1 MTTYK
6 QLLRDSSLDP
16 IDARLL
22 LQHVLGVSHAWLI
35 AHRDESPNPQQLDA
49 FRQLWVR
56 RAAGEPVA
64 YLLGEREFYSRSF
77 RVSPDVLIPRP
88 ETELLVELALGHL
101 PEQQSIRALDLGT
114 GSGIVAVTLALER
127 PQWQIEALDIS
138 TAALAVASDNAQ
150 RLGAHSLR
158 LRQSDWY
165 SALSADEQFH
175 LIVSNPPYIRHG
187 DPHLQQGDLRFE
199 PQNAL
204 TDYADGLN
212 CIRNIILG
220 TRFHLLP
227 QGWLMFEHG
236 YDQAQD
242 CRLLLQQAGFG
253 QVASVADLAGIE
265 RVTLGQRAAAA

>member
-1 MTTYK
+1 MTTYQ

-35 AHRDESPNPQQLDA
+35 SHRDESPNPQQLDA
-49 FRQLWVR
+49 FRQLWAR
-56 RAAGEPVA
+56 RVAGEPVA
-64 YLLGEREFYSRSF
+64 YLLGEREFFSRSF

-138 TAALAVASDNAQ
+138 AAALAVASDNAQ

-165 SALSADEQFH
+165 NTLSADEQFH

-242 CRLLLQQAGFG
+242 CRLLLQQAGFE

-265 RVTLGQRAAAA
+265 RVTIGQSPAR